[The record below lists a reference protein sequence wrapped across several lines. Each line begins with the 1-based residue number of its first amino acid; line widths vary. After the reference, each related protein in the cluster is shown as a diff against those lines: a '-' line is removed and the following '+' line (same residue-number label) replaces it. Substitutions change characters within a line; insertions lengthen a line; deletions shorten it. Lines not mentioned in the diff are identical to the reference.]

1 MKLFN
6 YIAYKK
12 FVFFL
17 LLFLFGCSG
26 NSEQLIKLKF
36 NNEYYPQ
43 SVVKKFLNE
52 VYVDGSSE
60 DLKNNPIWMPGDEV
74 LKYSL
79 LVSPDLFSDEIE
91 ATRALTTFNEIFNQ
105 YLTLT
110 NLKSQQVHEDHADV
124 IFVFTDNFKKMKNLD
139 FVKII
144 NPRGNEFWE
153 NADDKTQDG
162 YSRIYTNLML
172 KKNNITGKSRL
183 DRSYVKIKL
192 KLDQLNTID
201 FKRYVARA
209 ICLSLTNFKSKS
221 VLIENSCINKSPD
234 VNQGIYIFP
243 LDAALIEV
251 LYENPK
257 ISQTEKRKAVN
268 DLISVITEKYRIN

>member
-60 DLKNNPIWMPGDEV
+60 ELKNNPIWMPNDEV
-74 LKYSL
+74 LNYSF

-110 NLKSQQVHEDHADV
+110 NLNSQRVHEDHADV
-124 IFVFTDNFKKMKNLD
+124 IFVLTDNFKKMKNLD
-139 FVKII
+139 FVKVI
-144 NPRGNEFWE
+144 NPRSNEFWE

-162 YSRIYTNLML
+162 YSRIHFNYMF
-172 KKNNITGKSRL
+172 KKNIITGKTRI
-183 DRSYVKIKL
+183 DRSYVTIQ
-192 KLDQLNTID
+192 LDQLNTTD
-201 FKRYVARA
+201 FKKNVARA
-209 ICLSLTNFKSKS
+209 ICVSLINFQKSES
-221 VLIENSCINKSPD
+221 ILIDNSCINKSPD
-234 VNQGIYIFP
+234 VNQGVYFFP